1 VAKRKPPRS
10 KRARPRK
17 LTEALVEWCRKEYA
31 GGNPLMLLI
40 AIDACLRAGSKAPM
54 WTAQKFCDRIDQWF
68 RGQAKTLDEAF
79 GVQRPPGD
87 SKRCASTSDQA
98 RQPET
103 PLSPEQ
109 QRFAEHFRQRRLAWL
124 RRPHIARW
132 ELEDPPD
139 NVLEDPEDVERAR
152 KQNELAKKLGW
163 QPERLARFKQLV
175 LRYEKEPTIAN
186 YLQIRRDFP
195 ETEIEVG
202 YFGGGIDAPFE
213 LEEKFAGQGIDPMLL
228 LGAMLADEPDIDAL
242 CLQVLELLVTRGKLP
257 KEGPGFIEKRRKAI
271 SDATINY
278 LIVEILEAIDRRGD
292 WIHIPASLVVL
303 IREQL
308 CRSNPD
314 LHQQYLSRERFRNAA
329 SIAGRHFRRTGEQI
343 SVRDL
348 AAAAGVSRGT
358 AARWLADKRFHLLF
372 ESGSRLAASED

>member
-1 VAKRKPPRS
+1 
-10 KRARPRK
+10 
-17 LTEALVEWCRKEYA
+17 VEWCRKEYA

>member
-1 VAKRKPPRS
+1 MISRGNKRRS
-10 KRARPRK
+10 NKRRS
-17 LTEALVEWCRKEYA
+17 
-31 GGNPLMLLI
+31 N
-40 AIDACLRAGSKAPM
+40 
-54 WTAQKFCDRIDQWF
+54 
-68 RGQAKTLDEAF
+68 
-79 GVQRPPGD
+79 
-87 SKRCASTSDQA
+87 KRTKHRASTSDQA
-98 RQPET
+98 PQPET

-109 QRFAEHFRQRRLAWL
+109 QRFEEHFRQRRLARL

-163 QPERLARFKQLV
+163 EPERLARFKQLV

-278 LIVEILEAIDRRGD
+278 LIMEILEAIERCGQSIR
-292 WIHIPASLVVL
+292 IPTSLVVL

-308 CRSNPD
+308 CGSSPL
-314 LHQQYLSRERFRNAA
+314 LHRQHLAREQFRNAA
-329 SIAGRHFRRTGEQI
+329 SKAGLHFQRTGERI
-343 SVRDL
+343 SVRKL
-348 AAAAGVSRGT
+348 ADAAGVSRGT
-358 AARWLADKRFHLLF
+358 AERWLADKHFQRLF
-372 ESGSRLAASED
+372 GRKQVSHQKTSE

>member
-1 VAKRKPPRS
+1 LNLKR
-10 KRARPRK
+10 
-17 LTEALVEWCRKEYA
+17 
-31 GGNPLMLLI
+31 
-40 AIDACLRAGSKAPM
+40 
-54 WTAQKFCDRIDQWF
+54 
-68 RGQAKTLDEAF
+68 
-79 GVQRPPGD
+79 
-87 SKRCASTSDQA
+87 
-98 RQPET
+98 
-103 PLSPEQ
+103 
-109 QRFAEHFRQRRLAWL
+109 
-124 RRPHIARW
+124 
-132 ELEDPPD
+132 
-139 NVLEDPEDVERAR
+139 
-152 KQNELAKKLGW
+152 
-163 QPERLARFKQLV
+163 
-175 LRYEKEPTIAN
+175 
-186 YLQIRRDFP
+186 
-195 ETEIEVG
+195 
-202 YFGGGIDAPFE
+202 
-213 LEEKFAGQGIDPMLL
+213 KFAGQGIDPMLL

>member
-1 VAKRKPPRS
+1 MISRGNKRRGNKRTKHRASIPDPTPKPKS
-10 KRARPRK
+10 
-17 LTEALVEWCRKEYA
+17 TISVE
-31 GGNPLMLLI
+31 
-40 AIDACLRAGSKAPM
+40 
-54 WTAQKFCDRIDQWF
+54 
-68 RGQAKTLDEAF
+68 
-79 GVQRPPGD
+79 
-87 SKRCASTSDQA
+87 
-98 RQPET
+98 
-103 PLSPEQ
+103 
-109 QRFAEHFRQRRLAWL
+109 QRFSEHAWQKRRVWL

-132 ELEDPPD
+132 ELEDAPD
-139 NVLEDPEDVERAR
+139 NVPEAPKEVAERAR

-163 QPERLARFKQLV
+163 KPERLARFKQLV
-175 LRYEKEPTIAN
+175 LRYEKDPTIAN

-213 LEEKFAGQGIDPMLL
+213 LEEKFAGHGIDPMLL
-228 LGAMLADEPDIDAL
+228 LGASVADEPDIDAL
-242 CLQVLELLVTRGKLP
+242 CLQVLELLVMRGKLP

-278 LIVEILEAIDRRGD
+278 LIVEILEAIDRYAGS
-292 WIHIPASLVVL
+292 IPGSLVVL

-308 CRSNPD
+308 CGSNPD
-314 LHQQYLSRERFRNAA
+314 LHQQYLARERFQNAA
-329 SIAGRHFRRTGEQI
+329 YSAGQLFQQTGEQI

-372 ESGSRLAASED
+372 ESGSRLAASEDFYD